1 MVYLDKHNIISG
13 KEGSIFMT
21 VDGRN
26 INLIQTRQV
35 EASLKLTKKEFA
47 VLNKRIDQNKITGS
61 KGEGK
66 MNLYRMSS
74 DFMKIAKQYLDSG
87 QFPDVTLK
95 VTNDDPQSFVGRN
108 TVLLKGVVF
117 DTIPLTSLDVDKEGL
132 DEDVDFTF
140 DDFDILDEFKAV

>member
-21 VDGRN
+21 VNGRN

-117 DTIPLTSLDVDKEGL
+117 DTIPLTSLDIDKEGL

>member
-74 DFMKIAKQYLDSG
+74 DFVKIAKQYLDSG

>member
-21 VDGRN
+21 VNGRN

>member
-1 MVYLDKHNIISG
+1 MVYLDKHNILSG

-21 VDGRN
+21 VNGRN